1 MVRKNLTAE
10 AVCQLKDAYLA
21 MSIEQL
27 FFSKPAPKELFIR
40 SVSSKTSYIL
50 SIARSENR
58 QIVGLSSQR
67 LLKKKPKLL
76 A

>member
-1 MVRKNLTAE
+1 
-10 AVCQLKDAYLA
+10 
-21 MSIEQL
+21 MSIERL
-27 FFSKPAPKELFIR
+27 VLSKPAPKELFIR
-40 SVSSKTSYIL
+40 SVSSETSYVL